1 VEWIVALAVFAV
13 VSALVIGVPLYLAM
27 RSWSGR
33 SDRRAAEARRRASS
47 AHPPTTTGGRRR
59 GVPAA

>member
-1 VEWIVALAVFAV
+1 MALVVFAV
-13 VSALVIGVPLYLAM
+13 ISALVIGVPLYLAA

-47 AHPPTTTGGRRR
+47 AHPSTATGGRPRK
-59 GVPAA
+59 VLQS

>member
-1 VEWIVALAVFAV
+1 MEWIVALAVFAV
-13 VSALVIGVPLYLAM
+13 ASALLIGVPLYLAM

-33 SDRRAAEARRRASS
+33 SDRRAAEARRRAAS
-47 AHPPTTTGGRRR
+47 AHPSTATGGRPR

>member
-1 VEWIVALAVFAV
+1 MALVVFAV
-13 VSALVIGVPLYLAM
+13 VSVLVIGVPLYLAM

-47 AHPPTTTGGRRR
+47 AHSSTAAGGRTRR
-59 GVPAA
+59 VLQP